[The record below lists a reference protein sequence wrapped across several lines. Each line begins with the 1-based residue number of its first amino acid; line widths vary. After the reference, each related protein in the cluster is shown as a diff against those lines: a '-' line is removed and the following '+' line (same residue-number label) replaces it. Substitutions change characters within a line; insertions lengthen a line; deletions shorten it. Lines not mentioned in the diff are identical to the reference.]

1 VSKRKFDLHLR
12 ERIERSAVV
21 ALASALVLILV
32 FVLPST
38 LLAQKISKSER
49 KVLVSVKPD
58 YSEILRRAQI
68 GGLVR
73 LKAVVSA
80 EGKVMNVEVL
90 GGNPILAES
99 AAAAVKSWKYAPAP
113 GQTIEDVSITFT
125 PH

>member
-1 VSKRKFDLHLR
+1 VSNRKFESHLS
-12 ERIERSAVV
+12 ERCWRRPVTVLAV
-21 ALASALVLILV
+21 ALVCV
-32 FVLPST
+32 FGLSS
-38 LLAQKISKSER
+38 LSFAQKASKSER

-73 LKAVVSA
+73 LRATVTA
-80 EGKVMNVEVL
+80 EGKVTNVEVV

-99 AAAAVKSWKYAPAP
+99 AATAVRSWKYAPAP
-113 GQTIEDVSITFT
+113 AQTVEDVAITFT

>member
-1 VSKRKFDLHLR
+1 MA
-12 ERIERSAVV
+12 SAVV
-21 ALASALVLILV
+21 FVCVFALSSL
-32 FVLPST
+32 

-68 GGLVR
+68 GGVVR
-73 LKAVVSA
+73 LKVTVSP
-80 EGKVMNVEVL
+80 EGKVLNVEVV

-99 AAAAVKSWKYAPAP
+99 AASAVKSWKYAPAP
-113 GQTIEDVSITFT
+113 SQTLEDVSISFT